1 MAFSLAGGYLDD
13 PDSNVVFYI
22 LLKAVDRFYT
32 QYHRYPGTE
41 IISGIYQC
49 GLLNLLAQHRGHI
62 GAALVS
68 GQLDNNIDLKQTTT
82 ATATTT

>member
-1 MAFSLAGGYLDD
+1 MLAGGYLDD

-49 GLLNLLAQHRGHI
+49 GLLNSEFEISFRAASTDSYPVAIYLFSKREWLGTSEARGE
-62 GAALVS
+62 
-68 GQLDNNIDLKQTTT
+68 
-82 ATATTT
+82 